1 MQTSIK
7 KHITS
12 FLNCLLILTM
22 VIALIPAVP
31 GEAAS
36 QRSKALSC
44 YKKLLEKSTVY
55 VIPKGVK
62 ESYDLYYTRKY
73 KGTKRAEVQFSLG
86 YINSD
91 NIPDLVLTNDDAHYG
106 VWTYRNGKMICLTYC
121 ADMAEPTGYYR
132 KKCLFVD
139 YQYDSSS
146 MYSRGYYRK
155 SNGTLRQFLE
165 IRASYDDG
173 SAKYY
178 KTTKRRDSG
187 KRISKA
193 QFNKSLKKYIGS
205 TKLTKITM
213 HKNTSKNRSK
223 YIR

>member
-7 KHITS
+7 KHIPD
-12 FLNCLLILTM
+12 FLHYLLILTI
-22 VIALIPAVP
+22 VITMIPAVP

-36 QRSKALSC
+36 QKSKALSY
-44 YKKLLEKSTVY
+44 YKKLLEKKTVY
-55 VIPKGVK
+55 VIPKGAR
-62 ESYDLYYTRKY
+62 ESYNLYYTRKY
-73 KGTKRAEVQFSLG
+73 KGSKNTKVNFSIG

-91 NIPDLVLTNDDAHYG
+91 NIPDLILSHDSHYG
-106 VWTYRNGKMICLTYC
+106 VWTYRKGKLICLLYD
-121 ADMAEPTGYYR
+121 ADMAEPTGFYR

-139 YQYDSSS
+139 YMYNSSS

-155 SNGTLRQFLE
+155 SNGKLRQFLK
-165 IRASYDDG
+165 IRGSYEDG
-173 SAKYY
+173 RNEYY
-178 KTTKRRDSG
+178 KTTKKRDSG

-193 QFNKSLKKYIGS
+193 QFNKILKQYIGS

-213 HKNTSKNRSK
+213 HKNTSKNRRK